1 MTSLFLNICT
11 DCSDMNPTLSICE
24 DFNDKLYDIAMSE
37 GTDSSYDM
45 DDNPDI
51 GSTAVEIQRTPS
63 GRFQN
68 SHATPDALNSCD
80 VDRGATA
87 STSTRNTEG
96 INRNY
101 VHEDPSPLG
110 DNGSANTRRSNG
122 NRTVP
127 TGKMYYGI

>member
-1 MTSLFLNICT
+1 
-11 DCSDMNPTLSICE
+11 MNPTLSTWE

-37 GTDSSYDM
+37 GTDSSCDM
-45 DDNPDI
+45 DDNPGI

-80 VDRGATA
+80 VDLGATA
-87 STSTRNTEG
+87 GTSTRNTEG
-96 INRNY
+96 FNRNY
-101 VHEDPSPLG
+101 VQTDPSPQG
-110 DNGSANTRRSNG
+110 DDGSANTRRSN
-122 NRTVP
+122 RTVR

>member
-1 MTSLFLNICT
+1 
-11 DCSDMNPTLSICE
+11 MNPTLSICE

-37 GTDSSYDM
+37 GTDSSCDM
-45 DDNPDI
+45 DDYLDI
-51 GSTAVEIQRTPS
+51 GSTAVEIQRTSS
-63 GRFQN
+63 GRFKN

-80 VDRGATA
+80 VDLGAT
-87 STSTRNTEG
+87 SGTTTRNTEG

-101 VHEDPSPLG
+101 VQTDPSLQG
-110 DNGSANTRRSNG
+110 DDGSANTRRS